1 MKRILLTSLVLVFIS
16 ALLFAPVYGLLIYTV
31 NNNAVDYSGEVGG
44 SWKVFQYYKGNERVV
59 CNEEV
64 YMNLTL
70 TEDNILVEGTVL
82 PEVDT
87 SYTWN
92 NGTSFSYECEGST
105 MTFFLSFD
113 TNNNLKITTSDSGYI
128 LLLRRQ
134 EG

>member
-1 MKRILLTSLVLVFIS
+1 MKRILLTSLVLVLIS

-128 LLLRRQ
+128 LLLSRQ

>member
-1 MKRILLTSLVLVFIS
+1 MKRILLTSLVLVLIS
-16 ALLFAPVYGLLIYTV
+16 ALLFSPVYGLLIYTV